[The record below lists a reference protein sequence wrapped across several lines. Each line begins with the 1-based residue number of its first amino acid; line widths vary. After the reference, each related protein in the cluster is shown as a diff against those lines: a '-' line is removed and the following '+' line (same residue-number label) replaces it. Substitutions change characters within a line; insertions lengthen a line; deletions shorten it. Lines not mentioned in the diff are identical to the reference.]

1 MRSKLL
7 EQAAHA
13 QPSGFG
19 RFAQARSY
27 ALVAWWNLAAGG
39 EYSELRI
46 AKRSVRERQSQGQAR
61 GCWCARGAP
70 YVLRA

>member
-7 EQAAHA
+7 EPAAHG

-19 RFAQARSY
+19 RFAQARSR
-27 ALVAWWNLAAGG
+27 ALVAWWNPAAGG

-46 AKRSVRERQSQGQAR
+46 AKRPVREHQ
-61 GCWCARGAP
+61 
-70 YVLRA
+70 